1 MVDFYY
7 PDLIL
12 AQLDLVLYIIFKEEF
27 NLNDIRLGKPSNSK
41 TDESSEKFQTAFEPT
56 HPHLGKISPKKRF
69 FWQPPSVSK
78 ICIAIFQGI
87 DYFPIFKL

>member
-12 AQLDLVLYIIFKEEF
+12 AQLDLVLYIILKEEF

-41 TDESSEKFQTAFEPT
+41 TDEFSEKFQTTFD
-56 HPHLGKISPKKRF
+56 
-69 FWQPPSVSK
+69 PPPL
-78 ICIAIFQGI
+78 IFG
-87 DYFPIFKL
+87 